1 MRSFRVLARLY
12 PVDGRGLE
20 QELELVVTSRTIMSV
35 IPRIVAEAAGVEV
48 LARRFFFGRDGTRK
62 RRAIGSLEIAVGG
75 RSTVSTVILGE
86 PGDTPALGTS
96 TLDDL
101 GLAADFG
108 TGELRDR
115 LTPLVLREAA
125 ADTRNPAPS

>member
-12 PVDGRGLE
+12 PVDRRGLE
-20 QELELVVTSRTIMSV
+20 QEVELVVTSRTIMSV
-35 IPRIVAEAAGVEV
+35 VPRIVAEAAGVEV

-62 RRAIGSLEIAVGG
+62 RRAIGSLEIAVAG

-86 PGDTPALGTS
+86 PGDIPALGTS

-101 GLAADFG
+101 GLEPDFD

-115 LTPLVLREAA
+115 PEILLYPG
-125 ADTRNPAPS
+125 PAKDSRAPVPS

>member
-1 MRSFRVLARLY
+1 MS
-12 PVDGRGLE
+12 
-20 QELELVVTSRTIMSV
+20 LV
-35 IPRIVAEAAGVEV
+35 PRIVAEAAGVEV

-101 GLAADFG
+101 GLEADFDSG
-108 TGELRDR
+108 HLRDR
-115 LTPLVLREAA
+115 REPLAFREVA
-125 ADTRNPAPS
+125 ADTRKPAPS